1 MINNIPSWQSASENY
16 TPVKL
21 AILAPRWLQEALG
34 ILLLSED
41 TFTLVANTQNEDA
54 LFLLSSS
61 QMPDIILI
69 DTNRRLNKAVEQ
81 ITRIKAKIQ
90 SANYVML
97 VDQTSQNRPL
107 TEAGA
112 DAVILKGSPPSSI
125 LEMIKQVAEKR
136 RIETKGKS
144 KPNTGSLSRKDHPE
158 V

>member
-1 MINNIPSWQSASENY
+1 MVNHIPSWQPASENY

-34 ILLLSED
+34 ILLLSD
-41 TFTLVANTQNEDA
+41 DSFTLVANTQNEDM
-54 LFLLSSS
+54 LFSLSLS

-69 DTNRRLNKAVEQ
+69 DTDRRLKKAVDQ

-97 VDQTSQNRPL
+97 VDKTSQYSPL
-107 TEAGA
+107 IQAGA

-136 RIETKGKS
+136 RNEIKEKN
-144 KPNTGSLSRKDHPE
+144 KPHTGSLSRKTGME
-158 V
+158 A